1 MFFATLADPVDKP
14 AKEPAF
20 THPPLWIHES
30 VAGKFFAPLAARRE
44 ARRRAILE
52 LIERLPPR
60 DGQSGRPRK

>member
-1 MFFATLADPVDKP
+1 VDKP
-14 AKEPAF
+14 VKEPAF

-52 LIERLPPR
+52 LIERLPAR
-60 DGQSGRPRK
+60 SGQPGRPRK